1 MHGWGFRRLHIIPI
15 FLFQP
20 SIIACRGRKAACR
33 RIGEEHGLSKREL
46 DVFVLLA
53 RGYASASIQKKLYI
67 AAGTTNYHTR
77 NIYAKLGV
85 HSRSEVI
92 ELVNAKADDG

>member
-1 MHGWGFRRLHIIPI
+1 M
-15 FLFQP
+15 
-20 SIIACRGRKAACR
+20 
-33 RIGEEHGLSKREL
+33 
-46 DVFVLLA
+46 FVLLA